1 MSEKYYRYEL
11 YIDGQYQG
19 VGIFQGLSDLFLEQY
34 EVEYLL
40 CSFNKKLNIPKID
53 RLDNSCFFFTE
64 YGEKEFK
71 EEIKEI
77 KDVFEL
83 YELFEVRKIV
93 VEKDSFYDED
103 ILYEDDYQ
111 VALKERTFERRIG

>member
-11 YIDGQYQG
+11 YIDDQYQG

-34 EVEYLL
+34 EEEYLL
-40 CSFNKKLNIPKID
+40 QPFNEMLNIPKVD
-53 RLDNSCFFFTE
+53 RMENPCFFFTE
-64 YGEKEFK
+64 CGEKKFK

-93 VEKDSFYDED
+93 VEKDSLYDED

-111 VALKERTFERRIG
+111 VALKEGTFERED